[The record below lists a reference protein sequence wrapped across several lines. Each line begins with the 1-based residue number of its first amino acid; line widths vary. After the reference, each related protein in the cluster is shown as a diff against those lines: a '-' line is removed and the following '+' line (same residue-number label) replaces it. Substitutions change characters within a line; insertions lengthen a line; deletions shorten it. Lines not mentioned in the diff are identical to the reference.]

1 MGILNLLQTSHV
13 VMPMNSEAR
22 DMGGLNKHMLSTTVR
37 FFKSNII
44 FYMIWLIQ
52 NTSIAPTPAQL
63 QRVHVD
69 WHPGWPLQVILKGN
83 LTAVF
88 GIFWHHLQNYGYIE
102 PSTDLSLGH
111 AHEQWG
117 KGLGWPQQAH
127 ALHQHQAV
135 QFKFYILYDMI
146 DSKHF
151 YSIHPSS
158 ATGCTS
164 WLTSWLTSTG
174 HSECKFNYDFW
185 IFLQS
190 TIQIQVIS

>member
-52 NTSIAPTPAQL
+52 NTSIAPIPAQL
-63 QRVHVD
+63 LGVQVD